1 MSGQLFKFKFAE
13 DSASIQDIINNETIS
28 EIEVFIIRDGSE
40 KKVARYQRSLDSLE
54 TRREGIY
61 EVLRE
66 ELTVSFVNY
75 RILNATIFVLSSL
88 SWRNF
93 IYDTEFIMV
102 GDADLVIT
110 EYHSLI
116 DFVIR
121 KCNTESKVLRQ
132 LFIIHTN
139 SWKSHRSRELDRRIL
154 ISDIAAS
161 FSYWVYIRE
170 SITDVPVQ
178 VK

>member
-1 MSGQLFKFKFAE
+1 
-13 DSASIQDIINNETIS
+13 
-28 EIEVFIIRDGSE
+28 
-40 KKVARYQRSLDSLE
+40 
-54 TRREGIY
+54 
-61 EVLRE
+61 
-66 ELTVSFVNY
+66 
-75 RILNATIFVLSSL
+75 
-88 SWRNF
+88 
-93 IYDTEFIMV
+93 MV

-170 SITDVPVQ
+170 SITDVQ
-178 VK
+178 VEVKEESPAPTLQWISFRTYSHYTSV